1 MAGVDTANKRF
12 AIMALDDMDSFAPTP
27 DGSIANA
34 ADREQLVGI
43 YPGFALAGGQPP
55 PTVDTTKQRNKRRD
69 RR

>member
-1 MAGVDTANKRF
+1 MAVDTANKRF
-12 AIMALDDMDSFAPTP
+12 AIMALDDMDSIAPTP

-34 ADREQLVGI
+34 ADREQLVGA

-55 PTVDTTKQRNKRRD
+55 VNDSKQRNKRRD